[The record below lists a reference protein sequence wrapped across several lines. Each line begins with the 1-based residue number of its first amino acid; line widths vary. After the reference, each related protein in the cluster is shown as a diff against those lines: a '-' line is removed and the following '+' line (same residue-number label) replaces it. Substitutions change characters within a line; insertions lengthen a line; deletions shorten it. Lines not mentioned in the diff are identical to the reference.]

1 VAGCV
6 DLVVHLATDH
16 SGSRTV
22 REIAAVSG
30 RVESG
35 VVEMA
40 EVFSDRGDGLVRAG
54 GFPPHEDRFRR
65 HGFDLGS
72 LLVGAPGSRG
82 TP

>member
-6 DLVVHLATDH
+6 DIVVHLATDH

-22 REIAAVSG
+22 RQISAVSG

-40 EVFSDRGDGLVRAG
+40 DVFSDHGGGLVRAG
-54 GFPPHEDRFRR
+54 GFPPHEDRFERL
-65 HGFDLGS
+65 GFDLGS
-72 LLVGAPGSRG
+72 LLGGPADPRRPS
-82 TP
+82 